1 MNAVV
6 AYDSKFGNTEELAKA
21 IAQRLAATRLVSTA
35 EAGTFDL
42 AGVDLLVVGGP
53 TQVHG
58 VSPALRELL
67 DRLPDDALQG
77 VSAAAFDTRFDAAR
91 LLTGSAA
98 MGIARRLK
106 SKGARLLVRPESF
119 FVTTDKGPLAE
130 GEVARARTWAA
141 ALLAR
146 TESDREPAAA
156 R

>member
-6 AYDSKFGNTEELAKA
+6 VYDSKFGNTEELARA
-21 IAQRLAATRLVSTA
+21 IAERLAAARLVSAA

-42 AGVDLLVVGGP
+42 TGVDLLVVGGP

-58 VSPALRELL
+58 VSPALRDLL
-67 DRLPDDALQG
+67 DRLPDDALQSA
-77 VSAAAFDTRFDAAR
+77 SAAAFDTRYDASR

-106 SKGARLLVRPESF
+106 RKGARLLARPESF
-119 FVTTDKGPLAE
+119 FVTTDKGPLAD
-130 GEVARARTWAA
+130 GEVERARTWAA
-141 ALLAR
+141 TLLAR
-146 TESDREPAAA
+146 AETGLEPAGA